1 VGFFFCLA
9 CPSLRIFF
17 TRSTVHFRLTAFL
30 VIVTLLGLCA
40 EAVAGPMIFET
51 RRIARNGS
59 FGVLA
64 RVDTI
69 PTDFDYDFDYPRV
82 LIGDLIFTGQK
93 PAVESITA
101 MRAPGD
107 LVRTW
112 EAPTAALLAA
122 GFGCFGII
130 GLLRRLRAGVNSSR
144 QHGEGN

>member
-1 VGFFFCLA
+1 MGFFLVSCL
-9 CPSLRIFF
+9 PELRIFF

-51 RRIARNGS
+51 RRIDRNES

-64 RVDTI
+64 RLDTI
-69 PTDFDYDFDYPRV
+69 
-82 LIGDLIFTGQK
+82 
-93 PAVESITA
+93 PAVESITP
-101 MRAPGD
+101 MPAPGD

-112 EAPTAALLAA
+112 EAPTATLLAA

-130 GLLRRLRAGVNSSR
+130 GLLRRLRAGVHSSR